1 MGIFLLA
8 SLLLSSS
15 SPPLATAAM
24 PSTILSTLV
33 AGLAVAAAADASVLP
48 RKNSPSKNHGGQSDP
63 AFTISPIEL
72 SSVVNCTGGMENLKK
87 PFLLVPGT
95 WANATMAY
103 EPGWR
108 EFLASEEGGSF
119 TPCYVAP
126 PPYMTADIQDTLEY
140 IVYAVEKVY
149 NASGSPFPVMGHS
162 QGGLAIQSA
171 LTYYPSIRKKVS
183 QYISLAGSL
192 HGTTNVPVVSQ
203 ASLYNTTMDPAV
215 WQQGAVNN
223 WVTTLRQK
231 GGWYNWVP
239 TTTLFSTADMTV
251 RPQINDTLQ
260 GSATYVAGSMAGN
273 ILVQKYCPD
282 LPIQH
287 NEFLVANFGY
297 QVVKMAVAASNTK
310 NYITPAEVQQAVSS
324 GMIDCSTYYAP
335 NADIARYNQ
344 SIALVG
350 GFASG
355 SPRVIAQ
362 VHAEPL
368 LRPFVKSTP
377 DNEVHNA

>member
-1 MGIFLLA
+1 MGA

-33 AGLAVAAAADASVLP
+33 AGLAVATAADASVLP

-72 SSVVNCTGGMENLKK
+72 SSVVYCTGGMENLKK

-149 NASGSPFPVMGHS
+149 NASGSPFPVMGNS

-239 TTTLFSTADMTV
+239 TTTLFSLSDMTV
-251 RPQINDTLQ
+251 RPQD
-260 GSATYVAGSMAGN
+260 
-273 ILVQKYCPD
+273 
-282 LPIQH
+282 
-287 NEFLVANFGY
+287 NEFLVANFAY